1 MSFSLITR
9 RCFVALT
16 VAGAFASTAGQA
28 IAQQTIN
35 LTMGASHPVS
45 WGPAGLMAK
54 FFKPEVDKLL
64 AEGGGKFKI
73 NWKEAYGGT
82 LFKFNDTMEAVRD
95 GIADIAFVGSVWEPD
110 TMPLSNVTYYAP
122 FVTGDLGVVIS
133 AMDRM
138 VRENPAM
145 RKEWEA
151 NNLKYL
157 GAVGTETYHVWSKTP
172 ITKFD
177 DLRGKRFNAPPS
189 NLQWLRNTG
198 AVGVD
203 GGLPAYYA
211 NIQSGVV
218 DGALSM
224 YSGVGPFRLHEVA
237 GYIAEVDVGAVF
249 AGGLAITLSR
259 FNKLPKEVQEA
270 LVKAGEGYTREVVRQ
285 TNELAA
291 STRTSTMTAGSKIVR
306 FSDEDR
312 LKWAQSLPE
321 LPTEWVKAQEARKL
335 PGAEVMR
342 AYLDEMRKAGA
353 KPLRDWSVR

>member
-1 MSFSLITR
+1 MKISSVR
-9 RCFVALT
+9 RRAALVAAVGSVLA
-16 VAGAFASTAGQA
+16 VGAIGTAS
-28 IAQQTIN
+28 AQQTVN
-35 LTMGASHPVS
+35 LTLASSHPVT

-54 FFKPEVDKLL
+54 YFKPEVDRLL
-64 AEGGGKFKI
+64 AEGGGKYKI

-122 FVTGDLGVVIS
+122 FVSGDLGLVTRI
-133 AMDRM
+133 MDKM
-138 VRENPAM
+138 VRDNPAL

-172 ITKFD
+172 ITRFE

-203 GGLPAYYA
+203 GGLPAYYS

-237 GYIAEVDVGAVF
+237 GYIAEVDVGAIF
-249 AGGLAITLSR
+249 AGGLAVTLSR
-259 FNKLPKEVQEA
+259 FNRLPQEVQTA
-270 LVKAGEGYTREVVRQ
+270 LVKAGEGYTQEVVRQ
-285 TNELAA
+285 TNELAV
-291 STRTSTMTAGSKIVR
+291 STRGATTKAGSRIVQ
-306 FSDEDR
+306 FSEADR
-312 LKWAQSLPE
+312 LKWAESLPD
-321 LPTEWVKAQEARKL
+321 LPNEWIKAQDRKSTRL
-335 PGAEVMR
+335 NSSHEWISRMPSSA
-342 AYLDEMRKAGA
+342 
-353 KPLRDWSVR
+353 

>member
-1 MSFSLITR
+1 MTISMITR
-9 RCFVALT
+9 RSLVT
-16 VAGAFASTAGQA
+16 VAVAGIMATAAGMA
-28 IAQQTIN
+28 CAQQTIN
-35 LTMGASHPVS
+35 LAIGASHPVS

-54 FFKPEVDKLL
+54 YFKPEVDRLL

-95 GIADIAFVGSVWEPD
+95 GVVDIAFVGSVWEPD

-122 FVTGDLGVVIS
+122 FVTGDLGLVIG

-138 VRENPAM
+138 VRENPSM

-172 ITKFD
+172 ITKFE

-237 GYIAEVDVGAVF
+237 GYIAEVDVGAIF
-249 AGGLAITLSR
+249 AGGLAVTLSR
-259 FNKLPKEVQEA
+259 FNRLPREVQEA
-270 LVKAGEGYTREVVRQ
+270 LVKAGDGYTREVVRQ
-285 TNELAA
+285 TNELAV
-291 STRTSTMTAGSKIVR
+291 STRAATMAAGSKVVR
-306 FSDEDR
+306 FSDADR

-342 AYLDEMRKAGA
+342 AYLEELRKAGV
-353 KPLRDWSVR
+353 KPLRNWNIQ